1 MISTP
6 AKDSVN
12 LGKQAFASSV
22 TRVCALALLGGACLA
37 APLHARQAEPDGGEV
52 IVVSAT
58 RSAQE
63 RGAAAVPVAVIDSDA
78 IRSAGAQHVAELLN
92 RAPGVH
98 IHRGNGVEHLT
109 SIRSPVL
116 SAGAGA
122 GSFLYLEDGISLRAP
137 AFANINGLFEAVD
150 ELASRVEIIRGPGGA
165 VYGSNALHG
174 LVNIITPDPADADSR
189 AELEIGSF
197 GRARLTAMASGATRA
212 GDGYIGI
219 SVRSED
225 GWRED
230 AALLRAGLQA
240 RLDWGAGAT
249 RWSLRASAIHLEQE
263 TATFVDGFE
272 AYRDE
277 AASRRNANPE
287 AFRDARAVRVSLHAD
302 HVVSE
307 DWTLAGA
314 VYARSN
320 DMDFRLHF
328 LPSTALEETGHD
340 SIGFQSALTRQ
351 TVSGSVTAGI
361 DGEWTR
367 GYLVEDQ
374 TLASFGAFPQGIH
387 YDYDVEALT
396 GALFVQGRQ
405 SLTGALELEG
415 GARLETTRFDYTN
428 NTADGAVGRF
438 LRLPGRSDRFTTFAP
453 HAGLVWQAADG
464 VSAFARIARGVRA
477 PQTDELYR
485 LQPGQEIDGI
495 EPEVLDSLEAGVRL
509 SRSDGLSL
517 ELTGFTMLKR
527 NVFFRDAD
535 GINVTDGRTT
545 HEGIEIEGAWPV
557 TDTLTLSGALTWAI
571 HNYDFDRPVSQAS
584 EVILRGNRV
593 DTAPEWLWNLRASWQ
608 PVDAVRAE
616 AEWLYVGEYF
626 ADAANSARYDGHDIL
641 NLRASL
647 RVRDGVDLFASV
659 RNAADVGYAERAD
672 FAFGGY
678 RYFPGEPRSVS
689 VGVRL
694 GG

>member
-1 MISTP
+1 M
-6 AKDSVN
+6 
-12 LGKQAFASSV
+12 